1 MFHFCCCDSTDA
13 SSSVRVETRF
23 PTGASNQNQQD
34 IWIQEDLVTILLK
47 SEDHVAAI
55 VPAIP
60 VLSKELELEN
70 KHAAVSSRSEATGMQ
85 LVPEVAREVSVQRGQ
100 GLAHATKPQAI
111 ITSFPTQAVDGE
123 TFSPTSTSDTLSQLK
138 RSTYTVNLD
147 STRGGKPGIMF
158 DVTDSRLAVID
169 RLLDNSLVASWNDS
183 CQQNQI
189 VRPKDALVAVNGK
202 RASSQELVEM
212 LSEKEDFMLTLKR
225 PTLQTIFV
233 KKSGCPLGLWLKMTC
248 GAGLVIQDVDPSACE
263 DLVSKVK
270 QSDRIVAVNGQES
283 TPEKLFELIK
293 SLDSMHLLIA
303 TF

>member
-13 SSSVRVETRF
+13 SSSVRIETRF
-23 PTGASNQNQQD
+23 PTGASNRNQQD

-47 SEDHVAAI
+47 SEDDEAAF

-60 VLSKELELEN
+60 VLSKELENE
-70 KHAAVSSRSEATGMQ
+70 HAAVSSRSEANGMP
-85 LVPEVAREVSVQRGQ
+85 LVPEVTREVSVQRGQ
-100 GLAHATKPQAI
+100 GLAHIPKPQAI

-123 TFSPTSTSDTLSQLK
+123 TFSPTSTSDTLSQMK

-147 STRGGKPGIMF
+147 STKGGRPGVVF

-183 CQQNQI
+183 CQQSQI

-233 KKSGCPLGLWLKMTC
+233 KKTGRPLGLWLKMTC

-270 QSDRIVAVNGQES
+270 QSDRIMAVNGQES

-303 TF
+303 TFQ